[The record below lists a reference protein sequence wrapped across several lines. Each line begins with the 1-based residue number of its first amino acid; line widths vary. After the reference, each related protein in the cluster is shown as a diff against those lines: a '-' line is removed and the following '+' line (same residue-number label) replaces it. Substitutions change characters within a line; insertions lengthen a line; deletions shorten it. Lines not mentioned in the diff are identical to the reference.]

1 ESLPVWSSS
10 TLIISNPPT
19 HLYAWAIAIQA
30 ASRKENFDC
39 ILVPSEI
46 ANMAAKKRGKAVK
59 VRNAVTEDNIERLTV
74 KQLQNLAQANSIS
87 ITCTKKDFIRLLN
100 PLEPDIDLES
110 LKGGQLK
117 SLIKKHRIGALRS
130 NDEFIRLIKQK
141 LSNDG

>member
-1 ESLPVWSSS
+1 
-10 TLIISNPPT
+10 
-19 HLYAWAIAIQA
+19 
-30 ASRKENFDC
+30 
-39 ILVPSEI
+39 
-46 ANMAAKKRGKAVK
+46 MAAKKRGKAVK